1 MDAVEAPHWTETLGA
16 WAWFFVFL
24 ELDFFF
30 WLGVVRGC
38 EALLS

>member
-1 MDAVEAPHWTETLGA
+1 MDAVEQPHWADVLGGVA
-16 WAWFFVFL
+16 WLIVVL

-30 WLGVVRGC
+30 WLGVVRGV

>member
-16 WAWFFVFL
+16 CMWLIVFL
-24 ELDFFF
+24 ELEFLF